1 MERLAELL
9 YERWGDALS
18 GFRAV
23 DRIRQKLEY
32 IYPGV
37 AAQEKWRQHCVD
49 SMKSVL
55 WVLFVGL
62 VLAAVTA
69 LSFYLAEGEITLLAR
84 SEYGQGSRQLQLTAS
99 RSDGVTSEHK
109 LQLQE
114 RLYTEAEVE
123 KLYEELVERMNKEI
137 KKEVVYGNEEKE
149 AMVLPSEVEG
159 YPFVLSWTSDR
170 PEILDAV
177 GKFGETEPNP
187 GVAVVVTLT
196 VIFRYLDFERSAS
209 WLVKV
214 HSPKIGEQEQWRRAV
229 QASLLREEKNS
240 AYDSTLA
247 LPREIDGEPVT
258 WREKRENPAGTV
270 LLLTVLCAAL
280 ILWSRQRKIGEQA
293 ARRDAGLEEEYCTL
307 VTRLVLYLGAGMT
320 VKGAWQKTAQARW
333 GKGRSYAC
341 EEMRLVCRELESG
354 AYESACYEK
363 FGWRCGRQE
372 YIKLGALLAQ
382 NIKKG
387 NSALLQS
394 LRQEVKTVREQQ
406 KHIVRRK
413 GEEASTK
420 LLGPMLLLLGMILI
434 IIMVPAFQTMG

>member
-1 MERLAELL
+1 MERLAEFL
-9 YERWGDALS
+9 YERWKNALS
-18 GFRAV
+18 GFSAV
-23 DRIRQKLEY
+23 DKIRRKLER
-32 IYPGV
+32 IYPG
-37 AAQEKWRQHCVD
+37 AALEEKWRQHCVD
-49 SMKSVL
+49 SIKGVL
-55 WVLFVGL
+55 WVLCVGL
-62 VLAAVTA
+62 VLAAVAA
-69 LSFYLAEGEITLLAR
+69 LYFHLSDGEVALLTR

-99 RSDGVTSEHK
+99 RSDGVTTEHE

-123 KLYEELVERMNKEI
+123 KLYEELVERLNGEI

-149 AMVLPSEVEG
+149 AMVLPGEVEG
-159 YPFVLSWTSDR
+159 YPFVLSWSSDR
-170 PEILDAV
+170 PEVLDAV
-177 GKFGETEPNP
+177 GQFGETEPDP
-187 GVAVVVTLT
+187 GVAVEVTLT
-196 VIFRYLDFERSAS
+196 AVFRYPDFERSAS
-209 WLVKV
+209 WLVRV
-214 HSPKIGEQEQWRRAV
+214 LPPEIGEQEQWRRAV
-229 QASLLREEKNS
+229 ERSLVKEEENS
-240 AYDSTLA
+240 AYDSA
-247 LPREIDGEPVT
+247 LNLPQEIEGESVT
-258 WREKRENPAGTV
+258 WREKRENPAGII
-270 LLLTVLCAAL
+270 LLLTALCAAFV
-280 ILWSRQRKIGEQA
+280 LWSQQRKVSEQA
-293 ARRDAGLEEEYCTL
+293 ARREAGLEEEYSTL

-320 VKGAWQKTAQARW
+320 VKGAWQKTASAQW

-382 NIKKG
+382 NVKKG

-394 LRQEVKTVREQQ
+394 LRQEVKAAREQQ